1 VPALSSRGHANAHE
15 DATASLPA
23 LSSRGRVPLGERAC
37 LCEHASERACF
48 GFLRFLRRFLR
59 DLEWVYVRSV
69 DWEGGISTLVCVHAG
84 LNPAAPLQDQLRA
97 LRERD
102 MSDPVL
108 YAGSSSRKR
117 EATSEISRSSEIA
130 SGSSSKT
137 REATAG
143 KQLEDGCLPEDG
155 CTLSDE
161 RPGERIE
168 ALCGRSELFPLHPDH
183 SSSSIVVSGHH
194 GVSFSSQN
202 HHRIILDRSGGKGK
216 LPLEAIVLP
225 QKRVIGHD
233 GSVRKLTDEPIGANE
248 KRVRKEMGYPVRAK
262 TT

>member
-1 VPALSSRGHANAHE
+1 MPALSSRGHANAHE
-15 DATASLPA
+15 DAAASLPA

-97 LRERD
+97 LSERD

-117 EATSEISRSSEIA
+117 EAT
-130 SGSSSKT
+130 
-137 REATAG
+137 AG

-155 CTLSDE
+155 YRSNE

-233 GSVRKLTDEPIGANE
+233 GSVRELTDEPIGANE

>member
-1 VPALSSRGHANAHE
+1 
-15 DATASLPA
+15 
-23 LSSRGRVPLGERAC
+23 
-37 LCEHASERACF
+37 
-48 GFLRFLRRFLR
+48 
-59 DLEWVYVRSV
+59 
-69 DWEGGISTLVCVHAG
+69 
-84 LNPAAPLQDQLRA
+84 
-97 LRERD
+97 

-108 YAGSSSRKR
+108 YAGNSSRKR
-117 EATSEISRSSEIA
+117 EATA
-130 SGSSSKT
+130 S
-137 REATAG
+137 

-155 CTLSDE
+155 CLSNE

-183 SSSSIVVSGHH
+183 SLSSIVVSGHH

-233 GSVRKLTDEPIGANE
+233 GSVRELTDEPIGANE
-248 KRVRKEMGYPVRAK
+248 KRVRKEMGYPVLPSRAK

>member
-1 VPALSSRGHANAHE
+1 M
-15 DATASLPA
+15 
-23 LSSRGRVPLGERAC
+23 
-37 LCEHASERACF
+37 
-48 GFLRFLRRFLR
+48 
-59 DLEWVYVRSV
+59 YVRSV

-108 YAGSSSRKR
+108 YAGSRD
-117 EATSEISRSSEIA
+117 
-130 SGSSSKT
+130 
-137 REATAG
+137 
-143 KQLEDGCLPEDG
+143 KQLEDGCL
-155 CTLSDE
+155 SNE

-183 SSSSIVVSGHH
+183 SWSSIVVSGHH

-233 GSVRKLTDEPIGANE
+233 GSVRELTDEPIGANE
-248 KRVRKEMGYPVRAK
+248 KRVRKEMGYPVAPSRAK

>member
-1 VPALSSRGHANAHE
+1 MPALSSRGHANAHE
-15 DATASLPA
+15 DAAASLPA

-37 LCEHASERACF
+37 LCVHASERACF

-108 YAGSSSRKR
+108 YAGSSSR
-117 EATSEISRSSEIA
+117 TVSSQ
-130 SGSSSKT
+130 T

-161 RPGERIE
+161 RPAIHERIE

-183 SSSSIVVSGHH
+183 SLSSIVVSGHH

-233 GSVRKLTDEPIGANE
+233 GSVRELTDEPIGANE
-248 KRVRKEMGYPVRAK
+248 KRVRKEMGKPVRAK

>member
-1 VPALSSRGHANAHE
+1 M
-15 DATASLPA
+15 
-23 LSSRGRVPLGERAC
+23 
-37 LCEHASERACF
+37 HASERACF

-59 DLEWVYVRSV
+59 DLEWVYERSV

-84 LNPAAPLQDQLRA
+84 LNPAAPLQAQLRA

-108 YAGSSSRKR
+108 YAGSSSR
-117 EATSEISRSSEIA
+117 
-130 SGSSSKT
+130 T

-161 RPGERIE
+161 RPAIHERIE

-183 SSSSIVVSGHH
+183 SLSSIVVSGHH

-225 QKRVIGHD
+225 RKRVIGHD
-233 GSVRKLTDEPIGANE
+233 GSVRKLGDEPIGANE
-248 KRVRKEMGYPVRAK
+248 KRVRKEMGYPVAPSRAK

>member
-1 VPALSSRGHANAHE
+1 M
-15 DATASLPA
+15 
-23 LSSRGRVPLGERAC
+23 
-37 LCEHASERACF
+37 HASERACF

-84 LNPAAPLQDQLRA
+84 LNPAAPLQAQLRA

-108 YAGSSSRKR
+108 YAGSRD
-117 EATSEISRSSEIA
+117 
-130 SGSSSKT
+130 
-137 REATAG
+137 
-143 KQLEDGCLPEDG
+143 KQLEDGCL
-155 CTLSDE
+155 SNE

-225 QKRVIGHD
+225 QKRVIAHD
-233 GSVRKLTDEPIGANE
+233 GSVRGLTDEPIGANE
-248 KRVRKEMGYPVRAK
+248 KRVRKEMEYSYPVLPRRAK

>member
-1 VPALSSRGHANAHE
+1 M
-15 DATASLPA
+15 
-23 LSSRGRVPLGERAC
+23 
-37 LCEHASERACF
+37 HASERACF

-84 LNPAAPLQDQLRA
+84 LNPAAPLQAQLRA

-108 YAGSSSRKR
+108 YAGSRDR
-117 EATSEISRSSEIA
+117 
-130 SGSSSKT
+130 
-137 REATAG
+137 
-143 KQLEDGCLPEDG
+143 QLEDGCL
-155 CTLSDE
+155 SNE

-168 ALCGRSELFPLHPDH
+168 ALCGRSELFQLHPDLFQLHPDH

-225 QKRVIGHD
+225 RKRVIGHD
-233 GSVRKLTDEPIGANE
+233 GSVRDLTDEPIGANE
-248 KRVRKEMGYPVRAK
+248 KRVRKEMGYPVLPSRAK